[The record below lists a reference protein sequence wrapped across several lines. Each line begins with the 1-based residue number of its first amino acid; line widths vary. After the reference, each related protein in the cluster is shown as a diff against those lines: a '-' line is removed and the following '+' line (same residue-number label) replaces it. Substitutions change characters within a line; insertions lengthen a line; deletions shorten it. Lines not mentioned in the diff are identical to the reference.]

1 MARAFKT
8 PAEQSGERFSNTACK
23 EEIKTQM
30 RKLVARIRSL
40 SSASANIKELEDQ
53 QQVALYIFELNLKLR
68 ALRKQ
73 LL

>member
-8 PAEQSGERFSNTACK
+8 VPDHSGERLSITTCK
-23 EEIKTQM
+23 EDIKAQM

-40 SSASANIKELEDQ
+40 SSASVNIKELEDQ